1 MSGDSLPLEALLLHS
16 SHLPKTSKESISCDM
31 ETSRKSIDSAR
42 EQCETLDL
50 FPELDSGSAALLTK
64 PLDKQTVGNMQED
77 SFED

>member
-1 MSGDSLPLEALLLHS
+1 
-16 SHLPKTSKESISCDM
+16 M
-31 ETSRKSIDSAR
+31 ETSRQSIDSAR

>member
-1 MSGDSLPLEALLLHS
+1 MIWKQAESLLTVL
-16 SHLPKTSKESISCDM
+16 
-31 ETSRKSIDSAR
+31 R